1 MKALVKEFVTGQHG
15 KTGLKIVELN
25 KIVLFKNGKIN
36 KSATLKSGYTVV
48 KIIKQPYGFG
58 KRIESIVKFID

>member
-1 MKALVKEFVTGQHG
+1 MKALVKEFITGHYG
-15 KTGLKIVELN
+15 KDGLKIVELN

-36 KSATLKSGYTVV
+36 KSATLKSGYTTI

-58 KRIESIVKFID
+58 KCIESIVKFID